1 MRCMRTDKE
10 MPVPVVFAGPS
21 LRPADRV
28 LLAADY
34 RPPAQLGCVL
44 RAVRDGARVV
54 GLIDGYFERV
64 PAVFH
69 KEILWALAQ
78 GVVVYGAASMGA
90 LRAAELA
97 PYGMRGVGAIFAMFR
112 SGQLE
117 DDDEVAVRHDPA
129 QGGYRPRSVALVDV
143 RATVARARAASI
155 VDEETTAQIV
165 ASAKALFYP
174 ERTYRT
180 AVDRARANG
189 APSGA
194 LRRFSSWVVTH
205 PYSQKAEDAA
215 ELLRAIAAE
224 PSPPATRDT
233 PGFEPTDYWEQI
245 RLDEEHY
252 VPVEAD

>member
-1 MRCMRTDKE
+1 MRRMHTDGE

-21 LRPADRV
+21 LRSADRT
-28 LLAADY
+28 LLEADY
-34 RPPAQLGCVL
+34 RPPAQLGCIL
-44 RAVRDGARVV
+44 RAVRDGAQVV

-69 KEILWALAQ
+69 KEILWAMAR

-97 PYGMRGVGAIFAMFR
+97 PYGMRGIGAIFAMFR

-117 DDDEVAVRHDPA
+117 DDDEVAVLHDPP
-129 QGGYRPRSVALVDV
+129 QSGYRPRSVALVDL
-143 RATVARARAASI
+143 RATVARAQTASI
-155 VDEETTAQIV
+155 VDDDTAALIV

-174 ERTYRT
+174 ERTYRA

-189 APSGA
+189 ARSGA
-194 LRRFSSWVVTH
+194 LSRFSTWVACH

-215 ELLRAIAAE
+215 ELLRMIAAL
-224 PSPPATRDT
+224 PSTPAARSSL
-233 PGFEPTDYWEQI
+233 GFEPTDYWEQI
-245 RLDEEHY
+245 RPDEEDY
-252 VPVEAD
+252 VPAPPD